1 MPTAYD
7 VPASALIKELTE
19 YLKVNVP
26 EIKPPTWALFV
37 KTGTFAERVPA
48 QSDWWYMRAAAILR
62 QVYIR
67 GPISVKTLRIL
78 YGGRKKRG
86 SAPEH
91 HRPGSGSII
100 RKILQQLEK
109 ADLVRKT
116 KEGRVI
122 TEKGQ
127 SIIDALSTKILKQSV
142 RENPELIKYLT
153 VKSR

>member
-7 VPASALIKELTE
+7 VPASALIKELSE

-37 KTGTFAERVPA
+37 KTGTFAERVPT
-48 QSDWWYMRAAAILR
+48 QSDWWYTRAASILR

-86 SAPEH
+86 AALEH
-91 HRPGSGSII
+91 YRPGSGSIV

-109 ADLVRKT
+109 ADLIRKT

-127 SIIDALSTKILKQSV
+127 SIIDALSTKILKQLA
-142 RENPELIKYLT
+142 RENPEFVKYLT
-153 VKSR
+153 VKLR

>member
-7 VPASALIKELTE
+7 VPANTLIKELAE
-19 YLKVNVP
+19 YLKANIP

-37 KTGTFAERVPA
+37 KTGTFAERVPF
-48 QSDWWYMRAAAILR
+48 QSDWWYVRAAAVFR

-100 RKILQQLEK
+100 RKILQQLEQ
-109 ADLVRKT
+109 AGLVTKT
-116 KEGRVI
+116 NKGRVV
-122 TEKGQ
+122 TPKGQ
-127 SIIDALSTKILKQSV
+127 SIIDALATKILKNLV
-142 RENPELIKYLT
+142 KENPELVKYLS
-153 VKSR
+153 VKLR